1 MALVKS
7 CITTLTEV
15 AVYVATINPAN
26 CPGAVKYATDPAD
39 NRDWSVVTVVPLA
52 ALAIRTDVYPF
63 AVLVLGDAD
72 TVLKT
77 AALLL
82 LSLHWVT
89 VVPLLTVIVF
99 ESAASNHNVHPGMVL
114 GSKSQ
119 ILLEDSATTPNCAIT
134 NR

>member
-1 MALVKS
+1 M
-7 CITTLTEV
+7 
-15 AVYVATINPAN
+15 NPAN
-26 CPGAVKYATDPAD
+26 CPGDVKYTTEPAD
-39 NRDWSVVTVVPLA
+39 NKDWSVVTADPLA

-63 AVLVLGDAD
+63 AVLVFGDAD

-99 ESAASNHNVHPGMVL
+99 ESAASIHKVHPGMVL
-114 GSKSQ
+114 GSKSHMFF
-119 ILLEDSATTPNCAIT
+119 DTG
-134 NR
+134 NRTDVIV